1 MGVEPYLLAPAIQLV
16 LGQRL
21 VRRICPNCST
31 RRPASYAEQTEIEQA
46 ISKLNDAGISNIPA
60 FDGTVL
66 ESHGCAQCNE
76 T

>member
-1 MGVEPYLLAPAIQLV
+1 VEPYLLAPAIQLI

-21 VRRICPNCST
+21 VRKICPNCST
-31 RRPASYAEQTEIEQA
+31 RRPATYAEQTEIEQA
-46 ISKLNDAGISNIPA
+46 ISRLRDVNIIDIPA
-60 FDGTVL
+60 FDGTVV